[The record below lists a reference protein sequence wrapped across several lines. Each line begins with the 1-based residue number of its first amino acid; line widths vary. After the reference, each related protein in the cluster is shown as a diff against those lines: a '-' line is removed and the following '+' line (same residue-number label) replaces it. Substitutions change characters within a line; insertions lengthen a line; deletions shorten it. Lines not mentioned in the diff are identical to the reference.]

1 MDDRLVAYMY
11 YFNVKRD
18 YFECHEVGESLWL
31 DTGRPIVLKGLIQAA
46 VCLYHFENGN
56 VKGAVSMWLRARE
69 YLSPY
74 VPVYEGIDLIQ
85 LIADIDTYFGR
96 VPSAWYDKQVTLNEI
111 DSLQLSPISLMV
123 IDPRLKQAVLS
134 FREVR

>member
-1 MDDRLVAYMY
+1 MDERLVAYMY

-69 YLSPY
+69 YLGSY
-74 VPVYEGIDLIQ
+74 VPVYEGIDLMQ
-85 LIADIDTYFGR
+85 LIHDMDSYFGR
-96 VPSAWYDKQVTLNEI
+96 VPSAWYDGQVTLKEI
-111 DSLQLSPISLMV
+111 ASLQLSPVSLVV
-123 IDPRLKQAVLS
+123 IDPLVKQAILS
-134 FREVR
+134 FKEVR